1 MARIIALPCDWLI
14 EFAKFLTAA
23 DKAQTQR
30 SNNMSVIISNAICTT
45 GNDDAKVR
53 FFFGM
58 AKMFVGGALVD
69 EHEWP
74 QMEL

>member
-30 SNNMSVIISNAICTT
+30 SNNMSAIISSAICTT
-45 GNDDAKVR
+45 GNDGAKVR

-58 AKMFVGGALVD
+58 AKMFNVGVMVD
-69 EHEWP
+69 EHEWQ
-74 QMEL
+74 QMRL

>member
-30 SNNMSVIISNAICTT
+30 SNNMSVIISSAICTT

-53 FFFGM
+53 FFFGI
-58 AKMFVGGALVD
+58 AKMFIGEVLVD
-69 EHEWP
+69 KHEWQ
-74 QMEL
+74 QMGL